1 MALTINELELKG
13 FRNYEHFLMQMNPGI
28 SIVVGP
34 NAVGKTNLLEA
45 IQLVTA
51 GESFRRPKWIEVVK
65 ENEPAAAVN
74 MKASGDGQL
83 LDVSLKIE
91 NNRREY
97 TINEKRKRPKDLLG
111 RIPCVVFTPDDLF
124 MIKGPAEERRRTID
138 EAGDQLSA
146 SYARLR
152 TTYSRLL
159 KQRNAA
165 LRAETVGQ
173 QMDVLD
179 EQIVDVGAKLTAHR
193 ARLSNRLATKA
204 AVLYSNMAGNEEL
217 SVELQPSWVRLGVPN
232 TGCSEDEARTAL
244 TKALS
249 KAAREERARMLTTV
263 GPHRDDLVFK
273 IGGVDA
279 RTYASQGQQ
288 RSAALAWKL
297 AEVGVIEDLLGN
309 RPILLL
315 DDVMS
320 ELDKSRRSA
329 LTEVLSYT
337 TQTLIT
343 TANLQYF
350 APEMLSS
357 TTVVELAP

>member
-1 MALTINELELKG
+1 
-13 FRNYEHFLMQMNPGI
+13 MQMKPGI

-34 NAVGKTNLLEA
+34 NAIGKTNLLEA
-45 IQLVTA
+45 IQLVTT
-51 GESFRRPKWIEVVK
+51 GESFRRPKWTEVVK
-65 ENEPAAAVN
+65 ENEPAAVVS
-74 MKASGDGQL
+74 MRASGDGQI

-97 TINEKRKRPKDLLG
+97 IINEKRRRPKDLLG

-138 EAGDQLSA
+138 EAGDQLSPG
-146 SYARLR
+146 YARLR
-152 TTYSRLL
+152 TTYARLL

-165 LRAETVGQ
+165 LRAEVAGE
-173 QMDVLD
+173 QMGVLD
-179 EQIVDVGAKLTAHR
+179 EQIIDLGAKLTAHR
-193 ARLSNRLATKA
+193 ARLANRLASKA
-204 AVLYSNMAGNEEL
+204 AVLYSSMADGEEL

-232 TGCSEDEARTAL
+232 SGCSEEEAHVAL

-273 IGGVDA
+273 IGGAEA
-279 RTYASQGQQ
+279 RNYASQGQQ

-297 AEVGVIEDLLGN
+297 SEVGVIEDLLGSK
-309 RPILLL
+309 PILLL

-320 ELDKSRRSA
+320 ELDKSRRLA

-337 TQTLIT
+337 TQTVIT

-357 TTVVELAP
+357 TTVIELAP